1 MNKYGLLAGIIIVFT
16 FLETFAQSGLMSG
29 GKIQILNANTFE
41 VVAKGKSRIKKL
53 IGEVQLKQDNTLLY
67 CDSAYVFDETDYVE
81 AYNNV
86 RINHNDSVNFYGD
99 LLKYNGQKRTAR
111 LEKNVSMIDK
121 GAILTCNELDFDFN
135 QNKASYFTGGK
146 LVSGQ
151 STLTSKIGYYYTNS
165 KELYFKKDVKLKGEE
180 FDMVCDTLKYQTNS
194 KIATFYGNTIITSE
208 TDTVYCQAG
217 TYHTEKQSG
226 ILLKRAKIRSAEN
239 TLIAD
244 TIIYD
249 RKKKYSKA
257 LGSIVI
263 VDTVNKSLVLG
274 NVAELFGL
282 KRTSYVT
289 KDALALSLVD
299 NDTLMIWADTIY
311 TFQKSAEN
319 SRDVLKAFYKVRI
332 FKNDLQA
339 VCDSLVYIKQDSVMT
354 LYKQPVLWSDANQ
367 ITGDTILFFMNNRK
381 LDSMYVKS
389 NSFVISKINAL
400 HYNQIKGSNMRAY
413 FKQSKIDYIQVYGN
427 GQSIYYPK
435 EDSAYIGVNVIDCS
449 EMKFKFESGKIKNA
463 QFITQPDATFYPLNE
478 MKPEQL
484 RLKGFKWMNKIKPK
498 RRSLNNI
505 KM

>member
-1 MNKYGLLAGIIIVFT
+1 MNKYVLLTGVIILG
-16 FLETFAQSGLMSG
+16 FLETFAQNGFMSG

-41 VVAKGKSRIKKL
+41 LVTKGKSRTKKL
-53 IGEVQLKQDNTLLY
+53 IGQVQLKQDNTLLY
-67 CDSAYVFDETDYVE
+67 CDSAYLFDETDYVE

-86 RINHNDSVNFYGD
+86 RINHNDSVDFYGD
-99 LLKYNGQKRTAR
+99 ILRYNGQKRTAR
-111 LEKNVSMIDK
+111 LENNVRMVDK
-121 GAILTCNELDFDFN
+121 GATLRCNELDFDFN
-135 QNKASYFTGGK
+135 QNKASYFTGGR
-146 LVSGQ
+146 LVSDQ
-151 STLTSKIGYYYTNS
+151 NTLTSRIGHYYTDS

-180 FDMVCDTLKYQTNS
+180 FDMVCDTLKYQTNT
-194 KIATFYGNTIITSE
+194 KVATFYGNTIITSA

-226 ILLKRAKIRSAEN
+226 VLLKRAKIRSAEN

-257 LGSIVI
+257 LGNII
-263 VDTVNKSLVLG
+263 IADTVNKTLVLG

-282 KRTSYVT
+282 KKNSYVT
-289 KDALALSLVD
+289 KNALALSLVD

-311 TFQKSAEN
+311 TYQKSMEN
-319 SRDVLKAFYKVRI
+319 SRDILKAFYKVRI
-332 FKNDLQA
+332 FKKDLQA
-339 VCDSLVYIKQDSVMT
+339 ICDSLVYIKQDSAMT

-367 ITGDTILFFMNNRK
+367 ITGDTIQFYINNRK
-381 LDSMYVKS
+381 LDSMYIRN
-389 NSFVISKINAL
+389 NSFVASKINAL
-400 HYNQIKGSNMRAY
+400 HYNQIKGKDMKAY
-413 FKQSKIDYIQVYGN
+413 FRESKIDYIQVYGN

-449 EMKFKFESGKIKNA
+449 EMKFRFEAGKVKSA

-484 RLKGFKWMNKIKPK
+484 RLKGFKWLYKSRPK